1 MIKQS
6 DYVVTYVTND
16 IASGAAKYKK
26 LAEKDTKLIGYLI
39 FMLQNLPGFAII

>member
-16 IASGAAKYKK
+16 IASGAAKYKQ
-26 LAEKDTKLIGYLI
+26 LAETRIKNRVIELAKK
-39 FMLQNLPGFAII
+39 